1 MLAQLGLGL
10 TCLKLSLACF
20 EICWEIFLHICN
32 GYEIIVFTKGRV
44 PWNLSFNLFDSD
56 KDTVITKFP
65 YSAYCYVFISNSAD
79 NVGQTYLGIHAKLS
93 CWTQRMRRAQNWN
106 EVSAGTSGQKNLARH
121 LKFKNLNCN
130 LKLEIETWNLAIE
143 SEISAGKSGQ
153 RGPAVTFLKAG
164 SQSVAVS
171 VQQWPWKVTPA
182 HICEHTRNWLC
193 AAFS

>member
-44 PWNLSFNLFDSD
+44 AWNHSFNLFDSD

-106 EVSAGTSGQKNLARH
+106 WNFSGNIRPEEPGPSLEIEKSKLQLEICNW
-121 LKFKNLNCN
+121 N
-130 LKLEIETWNLAIE
+130 LKLGNWKWNFSRKIRTE
-143 SEISAGKSGQ
+143 GTGGDFFEGG
-153 RGPAVTFLKAG
+153 
-164 SQSVAVS
+164 VS
-171 VQQWPWKVTPA
+171 VGSSVCSTVALKSDACPYLWA
-182 HICEHTRNWLC
+182 HP
-193 AAFS
+193 

>member
-44 PWNLSFNLFDSD
+44 AWNHSFNLFDSD

-130 LKLEIETWNLAIE
+130 LKLEIWNWNLKLGNWKWNFSRKIRTE
-143 SEISAGKSGQ
+143 GTGGDFFEGG
-153 RGPAVTFLKAG
+153 
-164 SQSVAVS
+164 VS
-171 VQQWPWKVTPA
+171 VGSSVCSTVALKSDACPYLWA
-182 HICEHTRNWLC
+182 HP
-193 AAFS
+193 